1 MYLVQVHDR
10 RTYNV
15 FLSRYSVTNSQSK
28 VELVVHQIKHK
39 HQSIPGNLRSFE
51 EALFSVLK
59 LRLHTFPRNS
69 HLPYIVPYIDKKY
82 RTKNEK

>member
-69 HLPYIVPYIDKKY
+69 HLPYIDKKY